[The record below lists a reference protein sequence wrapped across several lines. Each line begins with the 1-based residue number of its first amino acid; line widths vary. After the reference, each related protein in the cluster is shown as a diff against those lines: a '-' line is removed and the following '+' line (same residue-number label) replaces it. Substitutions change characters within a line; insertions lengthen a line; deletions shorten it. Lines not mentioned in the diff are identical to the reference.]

1 MRVKG
6 TAVKNN
12 QTQTLVPY
20 KCIVSIS
27 ANITIYWLT
36 LKIHYKTGRY
46 VTVDHINYKQPLC
59 STTAKKKTR
68 KKRSKRKILNRVRRK
83 NPEGERE
90 KGREARTHAQNRP
103 LTPPPRG
110 REGNRQVID
119 IYELSSLFLEC
130 SNSIDPQNNTILTR
144 DQSKTSSQTVEIE
157 SPWNGRLHYSTNV
170 LHAPSVPPSQSSP

>member
-6 TAVKNN
+6 TAVKSN
-12 QTQTLVPY
+12 QTQTLVY
-20 KCIVSIS
+20 REHQCKYHNLLADVKDSLQDRQICHSRS
-27 ANITIYWLT
+27 YQLQTTIMQY
-36 LKIHYKTGRY
+36 
-46 VTVDHINYKQPLC
+46 N
-59 STTAKKKTR
+59 AKKKTC